1 MTFVLYFVGDSR
13 DSGVSENHS
22 RQSSEPFTNSSEE
35 TDRHEDLLSKKEK
48 EIIEVLEKEEE
59 KQKRTYENITEIQ
72 SSLIDT
78 VDSSKIQSIE
88 DQIREQEEVLR
99 VERELLQLEQEE
111 IKRQRENLM
120 VRESMTR
127 RELQNGAKMFMSA
140 ANPNH
145 RSLQDIKNAIYANV
159 PTTNQ
164 LYQIDGDFRKSISD
178 LRAGPIPPTKPMR
191 TYAGLVPAVPGGG
204 LVKIA
209 TNCYSASISA
219 HLNYHSST
227 TEQPAATPAAAAPIP
242 VRNYQTGSVLQHGN
256 MSRNTL
262 HALSATPKPKYTD
275 AWVSQKNADKRK
287 SAPNEN
293 FNSNYHNHWLIQE
306 AEQRRIEQQR
316 LNQHKRQS
324 LPLQQSIHN
333 WSNSNGNTQ
342 HHHHHHHH
350 QQQQVQQ
357 QHPNSSA
364 LIQRNGSYD
373 NKPLPESVIQTITQ
387 RVQSKGIGE
396 RMKR

>member
-1 MTFVLYFVGDSR
+1 MTFLFCFLGDSR

-35 TDRHEDLLSKKEK
+35 ADRHEDLLSKKEK

-72 SSLIDT
+72 TCLVDT

-120 VRESMTR
+120 IRETMTR

-140 ANPNH
+140 NPNH
-145 RSLQDIKNAIYANV
+145 RSLQDINNASSNIYANV
-159 PTTNQ
+159 PTNQ
-164 LYQIDGDFRKSISD
+164 LFQIDVDYRKSMSD

-191 TYAGLVPAVPGGG
+191 TYAGLVPPVPGVPGGG

-209 TNCYSASISA
+209 TSCYPGSIPA
-219 HLNYHSST
+219 HLNYQAGD
-227 TEQPAATPAAAAPIP
+227 QPTAAPIP

-262 HALSATPKPKYTD
+262 HALSAAPKPKYTD
-275 AWVSQKNADKRK
+275 AWVNQKQADKRK

-293 FNSNYHNHWLIQE
+293 FNGNYHNHWLIQE

-324 LPLQQSIHN
+324 LPLQQSVNN

-342 HHHHHHHH
+342 HHHHHH
-350 QQQQVQQ
+350 QTQ
-357 QHPNSSA
+357 QHPNQNSSA

>member
-1 MTFVLYFVGDSR
+1 MLYFAGDSR

-35 TDRHEDLLSKKEK
+35 ADRHEDLLSKKEK

-72 SSLIDT
+72 ASLVDT

-111 IKRQRENLM
+111 IKRQRENLLI
-120 VRESMTR
+120 RETITR
-127 RELQNGAKMFMSA
+127 REMQNGAKMFMS

-145 RSLQDIKNAIYANV
+145 RSLQDINNASSNIYANV
-159 PTTNQ
+159 PTTQ
-164 LYQIDGDFRKSISD
+164 LYQIDVDFRKSISD

-209 TNCYSASISA
+209 TSCYAGSIPA
-219 HLNYHSST
+219 HLNYHSPS
-227 TEQPAATPAAAAPIP
+227 TEQTTAAPIP

-262 HALSATPKPKYTD
+262 HALSAVPKPKYTD
-275 AWVSQKNADKRK
+275 AWVSQKHADKRK

-293 FNSNYHNHWLIQE
+293 FNGNYHNHWLIQE

-342 HHHHHHHH
+342 HHHHHH
-350 QQQQVQQ
+350 QPQQ
-357 QHPNSSA
+357 QHQHPNQNSSA